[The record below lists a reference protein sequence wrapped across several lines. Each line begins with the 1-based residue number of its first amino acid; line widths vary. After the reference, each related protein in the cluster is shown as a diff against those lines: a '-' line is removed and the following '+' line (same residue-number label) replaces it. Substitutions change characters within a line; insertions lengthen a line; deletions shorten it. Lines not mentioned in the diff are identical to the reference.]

1 MFASRR
7 DDECAQGIEEFEAK
21 ALPHLDKLFRITA
34 WLTQDRIAAE
44 TLIQATLAEAF
55 DSIRQLEEETNA
67 CVWLVRVMYRTKNKP
82 HPAWWSWKTPR
93 RVEHERDDLTSA
105 NVITFEPRTPRDVTE
120 EELLI
125 ALRSLSSSY
134 QEVVLLSDIEEL
146 TYKEAAD
153 VLGITVGVAMMRLMR
168 ARRLLRAGLRT
179 RAGGHSESA
188 GEAAYVVA
196 S

>member
-1 MFASRR
+1 MFRSTR
-7 DDECAQGIEEFEAK
+7 DDECTQGVEEFEAK
-21 ALPHLDKLFRITA
+21 ALPHLDKLFRIAA

-55 DSIRQLEEETNA
+55 DSIHQLEEETNA
-67 CVWLVRVMYRTKNKP
+67 CVWLVGIMYRTRNKP
-82 HPAWWSWKTPR
+82 HHAWWSWRSLRITASD
-93 RVEHERDDLTSA
+93 RDDGEPA
-105 NVITFEPRTPRDVTE
+105 DVVTFEPRTPRDVTE
-120 EELLI
+120 AELLD
-125 ALRSLSSSY
+125 ALRGLSTSH

-168 ARRLLRAGLRT
+168 ARKLLRAGLRT